1 MTVSSSSL
9 SPGNTTDVQ
18 IKKEK
23 DDCKTAMLAHTTL
36 GSVGLRRSVPVS
48 FFFFFFFVS
57 TIIAT
62 VKCRIALKLGVAVVV
77 VVVFVF
83 VPRVPW
89 LCIHIVVNSAPSG
102 W

>member
-9 SPGNTTDVQ
+9 SPGKTTDVQ

-48 FFFFFFFVS
+48 FFFFFFSFRLS
-57 TIIAT
+57 S
-62 VKCRIALKLGVAVVV
+62 
-77 VVVFVF
+77 
-83 VPRVPW
+83 PR
-89 LCIHIVVNSAPSG
+89 
-102 W
+102 